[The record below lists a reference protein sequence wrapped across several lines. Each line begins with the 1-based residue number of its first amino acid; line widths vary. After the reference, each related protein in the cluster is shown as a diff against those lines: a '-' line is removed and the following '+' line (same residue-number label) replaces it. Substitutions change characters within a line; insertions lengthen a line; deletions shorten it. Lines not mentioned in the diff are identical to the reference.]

1 MRVHF
6 PGDKRVSLSV
16 SERMSRVM
24 PSATSAVLGL
34 AAELKEAGRDIIS
47 LGAGEPDFDT
57 PEHIKLA
64 AIEAI
69 KAGQTKYTAIDGTS
83 TLKAA
88 IQRKFKR
95 DNNLSYEPGQ
105 ILVSCGAKH
114 TLFNAC
120 MGVLSHGDQAI
131 IPAPYWVSY
140 PDMVRVAE
148 AEPVIIDT
156 GIEDGFKIT
165 PEKLEAAITKNTRM
179 LFLNSPSNP
188 TGSCY
193 TRAELAALGEVLVR
207 HPQIVVLAD
216 DIYEQIH
223 WAADPFCS
231 LADACPDL
239 YGQVVTING
248 VSKSHA
254 MTGWRIGYAG
264 GPPEVIKAMKTIQS
278 QITSNPSSISQV
290 AAAAA
295 LDGDQSCVGEM
306 LKAYKARSDFI
317 VAALN
322 DIPGFECREGEGA
335 FYAFP
340 KVTEAMA
347 AKGLTRDADLV
358 KLLLEKADVVLV
370 PGTPFGAPGYVRI
383 SFACSIAELEKA
395 ADRIRSA
402 LVQK

>member
-1 MRVHF
+1 
-6 PGDKRVSLSV
+6 
-16 SERMSRVM
+16 M

-34 AAELKEAGRDIIS
+34 AAELREAGRDVIS

-57 PEHIKLA
+57 PDHIKAA
-64 AIEAI
+64 AIQAI
-69 KAGQTKYTAIDGTS
+69 KEGQTKYTAIDGTS
-83 TLKAA
+83 ALKAA
-88 IQRKFKR
+88 VQRKFER
-95 DNNLSYEPGQ
+95 DNNLVYRPDQ

-120 MGVLSHGDQAI
+120 MAVLSAGDQAI

-140 PDMVRVAE
+140 PDMVRVADG
-148 AEPVIIDT
+148 EPVIIKT
-156 GIEDGFKIT
+156 GIEDGFKVT
-165 PEKLEAAITKNTRM
+165 PEQLEAAITDKTRM

-193 TRAELAALGEVLVR
+193 TREELQALGDVLVK
-207 HPQIVVLAD
+207 HPNIVVLAD
-216 DIYEQIH
+216 DIYEHIH
-223 WAADPFCS
+223 WAEDPFCS

-239 YGQVVTING
+239 TGQVVTING
-248 VSKSHA
+248 VSKCYA

-295 LDGDQSCVGEM
+295 LDGDQSCIAEM
-306 LKAYKARSDFI
+306 LKAYKSRSDYI

-322 DIPGFECREGEGA
+322 GIPGFECREGEGA

-340 KVTEAMA
+340 KVVGAIEAQ
-347 AKGLTRDADLV
+347 GLKDDGELV
-358 KLLLEKADVVLV
+358 KLLLEKGDVVMV
-370 PGTPFGAPGYVRI
+370 PGTPFGAPGYLRI
-383 SFACSIAELEKA
+383 SFACSIEELEKA
-395 ADRIRSA
+395 VNRISSA
-402 LVQK
+402 LM

>member
-1 MRVHF
+1 
-6 PGDKRVSLSV
+6 
-16 SERMSRVM
+16 M

-34 AAELKEAGRDIIS
+34 AAELKEAGRDVIS

-57 PEHIKLA
+57 PEHIKAA

-69 KAGQTKYTAIDGTS
+69 RSGQTKYTAIDGTS
-83 TLKAA
+83 SLKAA
-88 IQRKFKR
+88 IQQKFKR

-120 MGVLSHGDQAI
+120 MGVLSPGDEAI
-131 IPAPYWVSY
+131 IPAPFWVSY
-140 PDMVRVAE
+140 PDMVRVAD
-148 AEPVIIDT
+148 ATPVIIET
-156 GIEDGFKIT
+156 GIEDGFKVT
-165 PEKLEAAITKNTRM
+165 PEKLDAAITEKTRM

-193 TRAELAALGEVLVR
+193 TREELRALGEVLKR
-207 HPQIVVLAD
+207 HPNIVVLAD
-216 DIYEQIH
+216 DIYEHIH
-223 WAADPFCS
+223 WAPDPFCS

-239 YGQVVTING
+239 VDQVVTING
-248 VSKSHA
+248 VSKCYA

-290 AAAAA
+290 AAAEA
-295 LDGDQSCVGEM
+295 LNGDQACIGEM
-306 LKAYKARSDFI
+306 LKAYKARSDYI

-347 AKGLTRDADLV
+347 AKGLESDADLV
-358 KLLLEKADVVLV
+358 RLLLEKGDVVLV

-383 SFACSIAELEKA
+383 SFACSIEELEKA
-395 ADRIRSA
+395 ADRIRAA
-402 LVQK
+402 LA

>member
-1 MRVHF
+1 
-6 PGDKRVSLSV
+6 
-16 SERMSRVM
+16 M
-24 PSATSAVLGL
+24 PSATSAMMGL
-34 AAELKEAGRDIIS
+34 AVELREAGRDVIS

-57 PEHIKLA
+57 PDHIKAA

-69 KAGQTKYTAIDGTS
+69 KEGQTKYTAIDGTS

-88 IQRKFKR
+88 IQRKFER
-95 DNNLSYEPGQ
+95 DNNLVYRPEQ

-120 MGVLSHGDQAI
+120 MAVLSAGDQAI

-140 PDMVRVAE
+140 PDMVRLADG
-148 AEPVIIDT
+148 EPVVIKT
-156 GIEDGFKIT
+156 GIEDGFKVT
-165 PEKLEAAITKNTRM
+165 PKQLEAAITDKTRL

-193 TRAELAALGEVLVR
+193 TREELQALGAVLVK
-207 HPQIVVLAD
+207 HPNIVVLAD
-216 DIYEQIH
+216 DIYEHVH
-223 WAADPFCS
+223 WAEAPFCS

-239 YGQVVTING
+239 VDQVVTING
-248 VSKSHA
+248 VSKCYA

-264 GPPEVIKAMKTIQS
+264 GPTEIIKAMKTIQS

-295 LDGDQSCVGEM
+295 LDGDQSCIGEM
-306 LKAYKARSDFI
+306 LKSYKARSDYI

-322 DIPGFECREGEGA
+322 NIPGFECREGEGA

-340 KVTEAMA
+340 KVVGAIEAQ
-347 AKGLTRDADLV
+347 GLKDDSELV
-358 KLLLEKADVVLV
+358 KLLLEKGDVVMV
-370 PGTPFGAPGYVRI
+370 PGTPFGAPGYLRI
-383 SFACSIAELEKA
+383 SFACSIEELEKA
-395 ADRIRSA
+395 VKRITSA
-402 LVQK
+402 LM

>member
-1 MRVHF
+1 M
-6 PGDKRVSLSV
+6 SLSV
-16 SERMSRVM
+16 SERMGRVM

-34 AAELKEAGRDIIS
+34 AAELREAGRDVIS

-57 PEHIKLA
+57 PDHIKAA

-69 KAGQTKYTAIDGTS
+69 KEGQTKYTAIDGTS
-83 TLKAA
+83 ALKAA
-88 IQRKFKR
+88 VQRKFER
-95 DNNLSYEPGQ
+95 DNNLVYRPEQ

-120 MGVLSHGDQAI
+120 MAVLSAGDQAI

-140 PDMVRVAE
+140 PDMVRVADG
-148 AEPVIIDT
+148 EPVIIKT
-156 GIEDGFKIT
+156 GIEDGFKVT
-165 PEKLEAAITKNTRM
+165 PEQLEAAITDKTRM

-193 TRAELAALGEVLVR
+193 TREELQALGDVLVK
-207 HPQIVVLAD
+207 HPKIVVLAD
-216 DIYEQIH
+216 DIYEHIH
-223 WAADPFCS
+223 WAEDPFCS

-239 YGQVVTING
+239 TGQVVTING
-248 VSKSHA
+248 VSKCYA

-264 GPPEVIKAMKTIQS
+264 GPPEVINAMKTIQS

-295 LDGDQSCVGEM
+295 LDGDQSCIAEM
-306 LKAYKARSDFI
+306 LKAYKARSDYI

-322 DIPGFECREGEGA
+322 GIPGFECREGEGA

-340 KVTEAMA
+340 KVVGAIEAQ
-347 AKGLTRDADLV
+347 GLKDDGELV
-358 KLLLEKADVVLV
+358 KLLLEKGDVVMV
-370 PGTPFGAPGYVRI
+370 PGTPFGAPGYLRI
-383 SFACSIAELEKA
+383 SFACSIEELEKA
-395 ADRIRSA
+395 VNRISSA
-402 LVQK
+402 LM